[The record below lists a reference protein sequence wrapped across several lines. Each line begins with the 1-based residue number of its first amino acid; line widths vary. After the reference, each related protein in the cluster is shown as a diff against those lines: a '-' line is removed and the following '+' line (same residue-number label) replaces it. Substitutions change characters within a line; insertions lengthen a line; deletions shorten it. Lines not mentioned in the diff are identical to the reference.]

1 VSSIVENE
9 RKTIQCDNINFFLY
23 FLFCTHEKII
33 LRIPLESENKLKI
46 IRQILR
52 ALLSI
57 AIWQQVWE
65 RICRIIFNLFS
76 LSCDVITENFG
87 YCTVEAFKSPKNLN

>member
-9 RKTIQCDNINFFLY
+9 RKTIQCDNIYIFFWY

-46 IRQILR
+46 ILQILSQTCCQMTIATRALR
-52 ALLSI
+52 ALVSI
-57 AIWQQVWE
+57 AWQQVFE
-65 RICRIIFNLFS
+65 NL
-76 LSCDVITENFG
+76 
-87 YCTVEAFKSPKNLN
+87 